1 MAIFDEIFDYVD
13 KDTFFQ
19 YFRLSLVVF
28 TYLIFRKYYS
38 GWASKKQLQTQLAED
53 ERESAEKSDREIKEK
68 KEIFDKLND
77 EAKEF
82 GWGKKT
88 RKNVK
93 LTEIILQEYAAEQ
106 RQRNQTS
113 YDAQEDADIEDL
125 LED

>member
-1 MAIFDEIFDYVD
+1 MAAFDEIFDYVD
-13 KDTFFQ
+13 RDTFFQ
-19 YFRLSLVVF
+19 YFRLTLVVC

-38 GWASKKQLQTQLAED
+38 SWAIKKQTATQLEQD
-53 ERESAEKSDREIKEK
+53 KREQSEKSER
-68 KEIFDKLND
+68 

-88 RKNVK
+88 RNNVK
-93 LTEIILQEYAAEQ
+93 LTEAVLAEYSEQQ

-113 YDAQEDADIEDL
+113 YDAQEDADIDDL

>member
-1 MAIFDEIFDYVD
+1 MAAFDEIFDYVE
-13 KDTFFQ
+13 KDLFYK
-19 YFRLSLVVF
+19 YFRLFLVVC

-38 GWASKKQLQTQLAED
+38 SWAAKKQTQTQFAED
-53 ERESAEKSDREIKEK
+53 ERELAEKSEREAREK
-68 KEIFDKLND
+68 KQNFDKLND

-88 RKNVK
+88 RQNVK
-93 LTEIILQEYAAEQ
+93 LTEALLEEYVAEQ
-106 RQRNQTS
+106 RQRKQTA